1 MTETPSEVETSF
13 QQAVEAFYSSNTL
26 LRISRW

>member
-13 QQAVEAFYSSNTL
+13 
-26 LRISRW
+26 